1 MISQSHCSVF
11 SLKAVKAALKNN
23 DSTSGFIARQVTG
36 YVNQIRSLTV
46 PELRDLTEKHNLRK
60 TGKKAELL
68 ARLAIWARDEIAKGT
83 ETWKERKSS
92 IGKTDDNPCADD
104 EPRLVQKA
112 VEKEEESPDE
122 MCSEIITETDDDHDD
137 DDDDDSFSSED
148 ELELVDSPN
157 VVPESFSENDSE
169 ATKLTTNEG
178 CCRLISS
185 LQSIFG
191 FTSFREGQEWAVRRC
206 LEQKR
211 SCFVAATGHGKSLC
225 YTLPAALMDGVCIV
239 VSPLVSLMQDQLR
252 LLPPRI
258 PAATLSGSLSSSTVA
273 ATVDDILRGRIKIVF
288 VSPERLTS
296 PSFRRLF
303 LPTWNSEENCLDR
316 RFPTVS
322 LLCVDEAHCMSQ
334 WAHNFRPSYMRLATM
349 IEIIQPKSVLA
360 MTATAG
366 PRVVDDIC
374 RTLGIVQSP
383 EEKELSSKAVQV
395 MSSDRDNIDVKS
407 IFLSSQEERLS
418 KVRFAAF
425 TSQSSIS
432 VLLF

>member
-1 MISQSHCSVF
+1 MF
-11 SLKAVKAALKNN
+11 RFLRKAVNAALRNN

-46 PELRDLTEKHNLRK
+46 PELRDLADTHKLLK

-83 ETWKERKSS
+83 EAW
-92 IGKTDDNPCADD
+92 
-104 EPRLVQKA
+104 
-112 VEKEEESPDE
+112 EETKRVPANAKIDE
-122 MCSEIITETDDDHDD
+122 MAGMEASDCSDEKDVDNDDKSVQEACSEIMADIYEEEEDNC
-137 DDDDDSFSSED
+137 SSSSED
-148 ELELVDSPN
+148 ELEFTDYTNMEHEP
-157 VVPESFSENDSE
+157 DSE
-169 ATKLTTNEG
+169 DSSKRLSSTVNEG
-178 CCRLISS
+178 NCRLLSS
-185 LQSIFG
+185 LQSLFG
-191 FTSFREGQEWAVRRC
+191 FNSFREGQEWAIRRC
-206 LEQKR
+206 LDQKR
-211 SCFVAATGHGKSLC
+211 SCFVAPTGFGKSLC
-225 YTLPAALMDGVCIV
+225 YTLPATLMDGVCIV

-258 PAATLSGSLSSSTVA
+258 PAATLSGSLSTSSVA

-296 PSFRRLF
+296 PSFRRMF
-303 LPTWNSEENCLDR
+303 MPTWNATESRFDR

-349 IEIIQPKSVLA
+349 LEIIQPKSVLA

-374 RTLGIVQSP
+374 RTLGIASP
-383 EEKELSSKAVQV
+383 NEANVSSEAVQI
-395 MSSDRDNIDVKS
+395 MSSDRDNIDVQCF
-407 IFLSSQEERLS
+407 FLPSQEERLS
-418 KVRFAAF
+418 KVRLTAYDLL
-425 TSQSSIS
+425 SSIS
-432 VLLF
+432 ALTFIIYS